1 MQVHRDEASP
11 EKRLHT
17 THDIF
22 QCPKNHSPTT
32 NRTRMVSTTIR
43 QLTPGRAPRGGHRF
57 AAAYKEQSLNMV
69 FRQETCSR
77 ILLQSHGSPRSF
89 FFRAHRAFATSR
101 SIRVRAQS
109 SISNSSQKGSERSG
123 TSTTGVVFFT
133 GMSSMWYVTSSL
145 LHLGNDGTAL
155 S

>member
-1 MQVHRDEASP
+1 M
-11 EKRLHT
+11 L
-17 THDIF
+17 HDIF
-22 QCPKNHSPTT
+22 PIFRKSFIHNKQDQNGFNDNKAVD
-32 NRTRMVSTTIR
+32 TRSG
-43 QLTPGRAPRGGHRF
+43 PSGGHRF
-57 AAAYKEQSLNMV
+57 AAAYREQSLNMV

-77 ILLQSHGSPRSF
+77 TLLQSHGSPRSF

-123 TSTTGVVFFT
+123 TSTTGVVFST
-133 GMSSMWYVTSSL
+133 GTSSMWYVTSSL